1 MHPIACRD
9 GITETTR
16 SESCQKTFSYRKK
29 QFGDKSETKML
40 ENFKLKERG
49 EALDRA
55 EEARVEAF
63 LWVLYARSVFNILR

>member
-1 MHPIACRD
+1 
-9 GITETTR
+9 
-16 SESCQKTFSYRKK
+16 
-29 QFGDKSETKML
+29 ML